1 MKRFSLLLLAA
12 ALAAMGC
19 DSSSKKTDT
28 NSASGNGGSDKKG
41 SEAAADN
48 ETGRY
53 ALYKMLPVA
62 HIWAADVKPVRLE
75 SAVLGG
81 SDGHDGKASFWR
93 ATFGTAARQKAET
106 FTWSG
111 IDSPDTP
118 KGVNHGPED
127 SYNPANRSA
136 QGFDLAFL
144 KIDTDEAF
152 KVAQEHGGKQLLA
165 KNPRQ
170 EVMYLLDWDSRDSS
184 LNWHVIYGSSPS
196 SAKLSVI
203 VNASDGNFVH
213 KE

>member
-1 MKRFSLLLLAA
+1 MKILSVLFLAA
-12 ALAAMGC
+12 ALAVMGC
-19 DSSSKKTDT
+19 DSSSQKTDT
-28 NSASGNGGSDKKG
+28 NSASNGSSEKKS
-41 SEAAADN
+41 SETAVQN

-75 SAVLGG
+75 SAVMGG
-81 SDGHDGKASFWR
+81 SDGHEGKASFWR

-111 IDSPDTP
+111 IDTPDTP

-144 KIDTDEAF
+144 KVDTDEAF

-165 KNPRQ
+165 KNPKQ
-170 EVMYLLDWDSRDSS
+170 EVMYLLDWDPRVNS
-184 LNWHVIYGSSPS
+184 LNWHVIYGASPS
-196 SAKLSVI
+196 SAKLSVV

>member
-12 ALAAMGC
+12 ALAVMGC

-75 SAVLGG
+75 SSVLGG

-93 ATFGTAARQKAET
+93 CMFGSAARQKAEALVKS
-106 FTWSG
+106 FESYLAEHKDE
-111 IDSPDTP
+111 IDALQIFYSVPHKKRLRFRDIQ
-118 KGVNHGPED
+118 
-127 SYNPANRSA
+127 A
-136 QGFDLAFL
+136 
-144 KIDTDEAF
+144 
-152 KVAQEHGGKQLLA
+152 LA
-165 KNPRQ
+165 KPILRHRVMTNFYAESERINSDAIVDRLLETVPLPRSG
-170 EVMYLLDWDSRDSS
+170 M
-184 LNWHVIYGSSPS
+184 
-196 SAKLSVI
+196 
-203 VNASDGNFVH
+203 
-213 KE
+213 

>member
-1 MKRFSLLLLAA
+1 MKKLSLLFFAA
-12 ALAAMGC
+12 ALIVMGC
-19 DSSSKKTDT
+19 NSSSPKTDT
-28 NSASGNGGSDKKG
+28 NSASTSGSPEKKD
-41 SEAAADN
+41 SEAAVQN

-75 SAVLGG
+75 SAVMGG

-111 IDSPDTP
+111 IDTPDTP

-127 SYNPANRSA
+127 SYNPANRST

-165 KNPRQ
+165 KNPKQ
-170 EVMYLLDWDSRDSS
+170 EVMYLLDFDPRVNS
-184 LNWHVIYGSSPS
+184 LNWHVIYGASPS
-196 SAKLSVI
+196 SAKLSVV

>member
-1 MKRFSLLLLAA
+1 
-12 ALAAMGC
+12 MGC
-19 DSSSKKTDT
+19 DSSPKKTTT
-28 NSASGNGGSDKKG
+28 NSASDANATQPKNG
-41 SEAAADN
+41 EAGGQN

-53 ALYKMLPVA
+53 ALYKMLPAA
-62 HIWAADVKPVRLE
+62 HIWAPDIKPVRLE
-75 SAVLGG
+75 SVLTGS

-93 ATFGTAARQKAET
+93 CTFGSATQQKSET

-127 SYNPANRSA
+127 SYNPANRST

-165 KNPRQ
+165 KNPKQ
-170 EVMYLLDWDSRDSS
+170 EVVYLLDWDPRVGA
-184 LNWHVIYGSSPS
+184 LNWHVIYGNSPS
-196 SAKLSVI
+196 SAKLSVV